1 MIANIKKRKYHQ
13 SVTDGFVLSMMTMR
27 MILIFILISA
37 DDIFSGVLGVAV
49 HTLLEGSGEYS
60 YVASSFETERSYSF
74 LKVSDDHH
82 HANGD
87 FNDPDDYDD
96 DDHHL
101 LSFRTGSPLGFL

>member
-1 MIANIKKRKYHQ
+1 MIANKKEKNTT
-13 SVTDGFVLSMMTMR
+13 TDGFVLSMMTMR
-27 MILIFILISA
+27 MILIFILITA
-37 DDIFSGVLGVAV
+37 DEIFSGVLGVAV

-87 FNDPDDYDD
+87 FDDPDDYDD
-96 DDHHL
+96 VDHHL